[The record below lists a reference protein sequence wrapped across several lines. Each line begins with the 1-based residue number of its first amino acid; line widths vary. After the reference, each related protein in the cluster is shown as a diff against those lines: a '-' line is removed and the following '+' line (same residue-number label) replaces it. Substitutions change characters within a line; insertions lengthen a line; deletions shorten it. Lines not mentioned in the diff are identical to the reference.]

1 MIAYHADPEK
11 LISFAEKER
20 LDMFR
25 VKLGEKGV
33 RIEQNA
39 C

>member
-11 LISFAEKER
+11 LISFAKKEN
-20 LDMFR
+20 LNVIR

-33 RIEQNA
+33 QIEQN
-39 C
+39 